1 MTGSREQ
8 VAGSR
13 GAEEQGRR
21 GAEEWGVILS
31 GVERII
37 V

>member
-1 MTGSREQ
+1 MTGSRSQ
-8 VAGSR
+8 VAGSK
-13 GAEEQGRR
+13 GAEER
-21 GAEEWGVILS
+21 GVILS